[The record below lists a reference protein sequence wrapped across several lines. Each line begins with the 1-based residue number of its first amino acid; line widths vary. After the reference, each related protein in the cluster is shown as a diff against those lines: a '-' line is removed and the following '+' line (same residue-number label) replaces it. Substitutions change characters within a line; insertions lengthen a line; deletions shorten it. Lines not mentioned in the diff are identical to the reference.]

1 MKRIVKA
8 ALLTSLAAALP
19 MVMFAQGA
27 AAPAAPA
34 AGGQCQ
40 MQDPEYQVYNNA
52 NTQTQPA
59 AKAAALE
66 AYLTQFPNS
75 CVKLQTLQT
84 LPQLYVQ
91 AGDIQKAIGAADR
104 VLQLDPNDVTTLAQ
118 EAYLHYTAAS
128 KVTDAD
134 ASKVPAER
142 QPELDQAAS
151 YAQKALAAPKPA
163 NVDDATFTKFKE
175 QWYWLLDSY
184 IGFAALNKKDSADA
198 VDAYKKEFA
207 FVEGDPTLAPMLKT
221 PGAASDTYFLATAYY
236 QAQPPDYLNCA
247 FYASRAAGLTQ
258 DATMKTQATQI
269 AKYCYHQY
277 HGQTDDQ
284 YDQLTQIAK
293 ANVTPP
299 ADLGT
304 TITPKPTPAQ
314 IIAKTLQDT
323 PVDQLA
329 TADKEYILQNGTPE
343 QVQQVW
349 DTMKGKTFQFPG
361 MVVVS
366 STPTQIQAA
375 SPAAVVPGQTPT
387 ADFTFNMTAP
397 EAVPDLSARATPA
410 QKAAHARAVKK
421 AADEAAAIAA
431 ATAVGQTVT
440 LSGTF
445 DSFTPKPFMIN
456 LTDGQVI
463 LPEAAKKPATKPSPA
478 HRAAPAA
485 RRAK

>member
-19 MVMFAQGA
+19 MVLFAQGA
-27 AAPAAPA
+27 AAPAAGA
-34 AGGQCQ
+34 ASGQCQ
-40 MQDPEYQVYNNA
+40 MPDAEYQVYNNA

-75 CVKLQTLQT
+75 CAKLGTLQA
-84 LPQLYVQ
+84 LPQVYLQ

-134 ASKVPAER
+134 ASKIPAER

-151 YAQKALAAPKPA
+151 FAQKALAAPKPA

-175 QWYWLLDSY
+175 QWYPLLDSY
-184 IGFAALNKKDSADA
+184 IAFAALNKKDSADA
-198 VDAYKKEFA
+198 EDFYKKEFA
-207 FVEGDPTLAPMLKT
+207 FVQGDPTLAPMLKT
-221 PGAASDTYFLATAYY
+221 PAAAADTYFLATAYY

-258 DATMKTQATQI
+258 DAAMKTQATQI

-277 HGQTDDQ
+277 HGQNDDQ
-284 YDQLTQIAK
+284 FDKLTQLAQ
-293 ANVTPP
+293 ADVTPP
-299 ADLGT
+299 ADLAT
-304 TITPKPTPAQ
+304 TITPKPTPAET
-314 IIAKTLQDT
+314 IAGILKTTT
-323 PVDQLA
+323 PDQLA
-329 TADKEYILQNGTPE
+329 TADKEYILQNGSPD

-349 DTMKGKTFQFPG
+349 DTMKGKAFQFPG

-366 STPTQIQAA
+366 STPTQIQVA
-375 SPAAVVPGQTPT
+375 SPGAVVPGQPPT
-387 ADFTFNMTAP
+387 ADFTFNLAP
-397 EAVPDLSARATPA
+397 PEELPAKATLA
-410 QKAAHARAVKK
+410 QKKAYEKK
-421 AADEAAAIAA
+421 QAAIAA
-431 ATAVGQTVT
+431 AIAPGQTVT

-445 DSFTPKPFMIN
+445 DSYTPKPFMITM
-456 LTDGQVI
+456 TDGQVI
-463 LPEAAKKPATKPSPA
+463 LPEAAKPTKPSPA
-478 HRAAPAA
+478 HRAGPAH
-485 RRAK
+485 RATH